1 MVNLRFNDVF
11 GIRDLPLMWG
21 PATFGRTAVH
31 DKLATRYY
39 ALMINVLQEMP
50 LKTPIFAKFRGFET
64 LDAASPS
71 RVTENPETDAYSPIQ

>member
-11 GIRDLPLMWG
+11 GIRDLPLLWG
-21 PATFGRTAVH
+21 
-31 DKLATRYY
+31 LATRYY